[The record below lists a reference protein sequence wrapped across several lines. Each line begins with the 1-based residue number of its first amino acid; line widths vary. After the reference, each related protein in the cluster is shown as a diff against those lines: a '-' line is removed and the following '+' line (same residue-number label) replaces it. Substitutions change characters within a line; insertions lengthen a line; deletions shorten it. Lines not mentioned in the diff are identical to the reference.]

1 MSVSIVL
8 IADVWA
14 YLQFPASP
22 SAGQL
27 VIMQQMIDAAAEVI
41 RMECGDVFPAEYD
54 EYHSGG
60 DLSVWAYHSPI
71 LSVQK
76 VEEGWGWINYN
87 LDFVEVNSNP
97 AGSMFAYSLDSAE
110 AGMITRRSAGNVA
123 IPFIPGEDNIRV
135 TYIAGRA
142 VTPPVI
148 YLAVL
153 ELVNHW
159 WQNSQQRNIG
169 VNGGQYDSVG
179 DTEFTRATGLTSIN
193 QGVPYRILEMIKPYR
208 RFPVIG

>member
-1 MSVSIVL
+1 MSIVL
-8 IADVWA
+8 LSDVWA
-14 YLQFPASP
+14 YLRYPSTPPA
-22 SAGQL
+22 GDQ

-41 RMECGDVFPAEYD
+41 RMECGDVFPTEYD
-54 EYHSGG
+54 EYHDGG

-71 LSVQK
+71 LSIQN
-76 VEEGWGWINYN
+76 VEEGWGWINYE

-97 AGSMFAYSLDSAE
+97 AGSLFAYSLDSAE
-110 AGMITRRSAGNVA
+110 VGMITRRSAGNVA
-123 IPFIPGEDNIRV
+123 IPFMRGEDNIRV
-135 TYIAGRA
+135 TYTAGRA

-153 ELVNHW
+153 ELINHW

-179 DTEFTRATGLTSIN
+179 ETEFTRATGLTSIN
-193 QGVPYRILEMIKPYR
+193 QGVPYRILELIKPYR